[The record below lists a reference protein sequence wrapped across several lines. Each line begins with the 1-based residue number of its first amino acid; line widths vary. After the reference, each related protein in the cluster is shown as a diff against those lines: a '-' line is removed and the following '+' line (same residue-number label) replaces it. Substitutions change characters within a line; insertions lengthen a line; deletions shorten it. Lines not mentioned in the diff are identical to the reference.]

1 MEKSNKTKTTQEVLQ
16 SASQS
21 RPSGLIYW
29 DDYNFDNQSDTAGYL
44 KKDFNIVYDAPAGRI
59 VTGKPPE

>member
-44 KKDFNIVYDAPAGRI
+44 KEGFNIIYDAPAGRNSD
-59 VTGKPPE
+59 

>member
-21 RPSGLIYW
+21 SPSGLIYW
-29 DDYNFDNQSDTAGYL
+29 EDYNFDNQSDTAGYI
-44 KKDFNIVYDAPAGRI
+44 KEDFNIIYDAPD
-59 VTGKPPE
+59 KSN